1 MRRLTFRERDSVD
14 IVPNGEIGER
24 KIGGISERKIS
35 ETEAE
40 SIEKLAGRL
49 PDVCRTALELGRH
62 TLKFGQ
68 FCGVLQTEQLA
79 IEILPKIEHR
89 SDSNEEMRG
98 ILVAMLVRAGELG
111 SKRERVGNAGLRH
124 QHSHLLDVFI
134 EDFCT
139 QVKTALRD
147 GAITRYTE
155 RTENLN
161 AIRGRLE
168 LTEHLRANAFDH
180 SHLLCR
186 FDEHSIDNPYNQ
198 VLKGVLRKL
207 LRFALSSRTRAM
219 VAAFLHRF
227 DEVRDKTIT
236 TRDVDALRLD
246 RTIRHWEDVDALRL
260 DRTIRHWEPVF
271 AQARRLLAGLFPDV
285 RTGDA
290 TGSALLFNMEKLFET
305 VLGLRIRQAC
315 WAHTGGLFSVRL
327 QGDRPVKYQY
337 LAAES
342 KFQLKPDIIIQSG
355 NESIAILDA
364 KWKRLDCSKPNSGV
378 SIDDVYQMNAYASG
392 YRCNRLAL
400 VYPAPVNC
408 PPGKIAEFTLLTEE
422 RPMLEVVAVDVQ
434 ELAFGS
440 GLPTG
445 IEEYFEITIPSDGTG
460 STAHYQH
467 QIYAAG

>member
-1 MRRLTFRERDSVD
+1 MRRLTFREGDRVN
-14 IVPNGEIGER
+14 IVPDGEISELE
-24 KIGGISERKIS
+24 ISEL
-35 ETEAE
+35 EAE
-40 SIEKLAGRL
+40 GIANLEERL
-49 PDVCRTALELGRH
+49 PDGTITWGRH

-98 ILVAMLVRAGELG
+98 ILVAMLVCAGKLG

-147 GAITRYTE
+147 GAIARYTE

-198 VLKGVLRKL
+198 ALKGVLRKL

-246 RTIRHWEDVDALRL
+246 RTIRHWE
-260 DRTIRHWEPVF
+260 PVF
-271 AQARRLLAGLFPDV
+271 AQARRLLEGLFPDV

-290 TGSALLFNMEKLFET
+290 TGSALLFNMGKLFET
-305 VLGLRIRQAC
+305 VLGLRIRHAC
-315 WAHTGGLFSVRL
+315 RTHAGGLVSVRL

-342 KFQLKPDIIIQSG
+342 NFQLRPDIIIQSG
-355 NESIAILDA
+355 DESIAILDA
-364 KWKRLDCSKPNSGV
+364 KWKRLYCSESNSGV
-378 SIDDVYQMNAYASG
+378 SSGDAYQMNAYASR
-392 YRCNRLAL
+392 YRCNRLVL
-400 VYPAPVNC
+400 VYPAPVDC
-408 PPGKIAEFTLLTEE
+408 PPGKITEFTLLTEE
-422 RPMLEVVAVDVQ
+422 RPMLEVVAVDVE

-445 IEEYFEITIPSDGTG
+445 IEVMIPSDR
-460 STAHYQH
+460 H
-467 QIYAAG
+467 